1 MERKPGR
8 DGARLRRDVRAQ
20 APSEMPRGYAT
31 AGARVGDAL
40 AAQRDDAN
48 IGAIDKPTTR
58 RLLRTSNANTVVAV
72 ARCKCIEDVTT
83 FITRIE
89 LLDRINLLSA
99 TVTAPS
105 PLACVGRHPMHE
117 TRPVAEESLP
127 HLPKPPGRR
136 RKIGKCRA
144 VLVLIFGKMLLVDLL
159 DGYTKQ
165 R

>member
-99 TVTAPS
+99 TVTAP
-105 PLACVGRHPMHE
+105 LACVGRTSHARGRNS
-117 TRPVAEESLP
+117 TG
-127 HLPKPPGRR
+127 GRR
-136 RKIGKCRA
+136 IAPPPSQTPRTTA
-144 VLVLIFGKMLLVDLL
+144 EDWQM
-159 DGYTKQ
+159 
-165 R
+165 